1 MIVKLGKR
9 HPVYK
14 LYTKSKT
21 GGRRRLLGTH
31 GSMAAAQAQE
41 RAIQIN
47 RARAAGH
54 KIPRRP

>member
-47 RARAAGH
+47 H
-54 KIPRRP
+54 VY